1 MKTYEE
7 MAQSAL
13 TRGKAIRKQRRNFI
27 WGHVGILSALVA
39 CCLVLILTLGN
50 RGVVPNLN
58 PAENMYNPIENTHA
72 PVEDVQDP
80 TENVQTP
87 AEDVPTP
94 TENVPTPTEN
104 THTPTEDMHTGNTV
118 ANSSGLEVDRPVTS
132 IDSAEEYK
140 NFLDKNPSDQKFISY
155 SKLREIGE
163 FNRVTF
169 LSNTKADDYSH
180 YMYELCDAS
189 GYTLYLYVKAG
200 QSEDSVEMVS
210 EENVN
215 PHDLRKLN
223 DKSSGAY
230 FCEGYE
236 YRYVNGELLS
246 IRWENEAY
254 SFVLSG
260 ESVLSNYPETSNTIL
275 GYLLTVDTISVAT
288 IDLQK
293 IMLE

>member
-72 PVEDVQDP
+72 PTEDVH
-80 TENVQTP
+80 TP
-87 AEDVPTP
+87 VEDVPTS
-94 TENVPTPTEN
+94 TENL
-104 THTPTEDMHTGNTV
+104 HTGNTV
-118 ANSSGLEVDRPVTS
+118 ENSNGLEVDRPLVS
-132 IDSAEEYK
+132 IDSVEEYNK
-140 NFLDKNPSDQKFISY
+140 FLDENPSDQKFISY
-155 SKLREIGE
+155 SILCEIGE

-189 GYTLYLYVKAG
+189 GYTLYLYVKED
-200 QSEDSVEMVS
+200 QSEDSVKMVS

-215 PHDLRKLN
+215 PYDLRKLN

-230 FCEGYE
+230 VCEGYE

-260 ESVLSNYPETSNTIL
+260 ESMLSNYPETGNTIL
-275 GYLLTVDTISVAT
+275 GSLLTVDTISVAT
-288 IDLQK
+288 IKLQK

>member
-27 WGHVGILSALVA
+27 RTHVGILSALVA
-39 CCLVLILTLGN
+39 CCLLLILTLGN

-72 PVEDVQDP
+72 P
-80 TENVQTP
+80 T
-87 AEDVPTP
+87 EDVPTP

-104 THTPTEDMHTGNTV
+104 SHTPAEDVPTPTEGVHTGNTV

-180 YMYELCDAS
+180 YLYELCDAS

-200 QSEDSVEMVS
+200 QSEDSVEMVR

-260 ESVLSNYPETSNTIL
+260 ESMLSNYPESSNTIL
-275 GYLLTVDTISVAT
+275 AYLLTADTISVAT
-288 IDLQK
+288 INLQK

>member
-27 WGHVGILSALVA
+27 WGHVGIWPALVA

-72 PVEDVQDP
+72 P
-80 TENVQTP
+80 T
-87 AEDVPTP
+87 EDVPTP

-104 THTPTEDMHTGNTV
+104 SHTPAEDVPTPTEGVHTGNTV

-180 YMYELCDAS
+180 YLYELCDAS

-200 QSEDSVEMVS
+200 QSEDSVEMVR

-260 ESVLSNYPETSNTIL
+260 ESMLSNYPESSNTIL
-275 GYLLTVDTISVAT
+275 AYLLTADTISVAT
-288 IDLQK
+288 INLQK